1 MVARKLTQLNRV
13 RELRELAIPSGNRL
27 EALRGARRGQHRIR
41 INDQYRI
48 CFRWEECTVIPLA
61 HVDHFTD
68 VEDGTAERIMRVA
81 QRIGRRMREVFQ
93 PQRVGMVVHGYGVAH
108 AHLILVPQHGPYDIT
123 SARFAQ
129 VENGQVVFTVRH
141 IATPERRVLDE
152 HAGLLSGADAENVID
167 KKSL

>member
-1 MVARKLTQLNRV
+1 MACVFC
-13 RELRELAIPSGNRL
+13 AIIAGAAPASVIYRDDLVIAFMTIHPSSPG
-27 EALRGARRGQHRIR
+27 
-41 INDQYRI
+41 
-48 CFRWEECTVIPLA
+48 ECTVIPVA

-68 VEDGTAERIMRVA
+68 VEDETAERIMRVA
-81 QRIGRRMREVFQ
+81 QHIGRRMRLAFQ

-141 IATPERRVLDE
+141 IVTPERHVLDE
-152 HAGLLSGADAENVID
+152 HARLLSGAEPT
-167 KKSL
+167 ST